1 MKPLRFQFIGGLQ
14 QAGSHRRID
23 WLPTELGLVR
33 RLERESN
40 AEEVAE
46 TLLVLFGNVDAAEE
60 ALNQALRQRREAARE
75 FWQEVITY
83 FMQVRG

>member
-1 MKPLRFQFIGGLQ
+1 
-14 QAGSHRRID
+14 
-23 WLPTELGLVR
+23 LPTELGLVR

>member
-1 MKPLRFQFIGGLQ
+1 M
-14 QAGSHRRID
+14 
-23 WLPTELGLVR
+23 PTKLGTAR

-46 TLLVLFGNVDAAEE
+46 TLLVLFGNVDVAED
-60 ALNQALRQRREAARE
+60 ALNRALRQRRDSARE